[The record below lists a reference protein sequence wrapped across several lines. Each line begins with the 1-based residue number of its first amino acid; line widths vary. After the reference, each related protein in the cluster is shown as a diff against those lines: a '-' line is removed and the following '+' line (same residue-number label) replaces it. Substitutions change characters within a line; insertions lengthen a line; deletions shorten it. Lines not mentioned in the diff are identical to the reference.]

1 MAKTTLF
8 KGVVYLSDEQY
19 NKLVTDG
26 VIEVGGQT
34 ITYDESMV
42 YITPKAL
49 PTDYYTKSE
58 VEEKLSQTISKP
70 LIAPTATE
78 LVAVDNTN
86 SQTMLAI
93 GDGLSIEDGILKASG
108 GAGSSKLYRH
118 HIVVGSNG
126 SQGMFVCDIINNIST
141 NFTYNS
147 LVEYF
152 VSHNILDGATGITC
166 QFLKFNIFSPAIN
179 VVYFSQ
185 ENNRFTVKN
194 NGNLYLNIVDNVATL
209 NNNQSTNTTLSLNSN
224 TTDTVTEL

>member
-8 KGVVYLSDEQY
+8 KGVVYLSDDNY
-19 NKLVTDG
+19 AKLVKDG

-93 GDGLSIEDGILKASG
+93 GDGLSVEDGTLKASG
-108 GAGSSKLYRH
+108 GGSSGGSGGGIKLYQHIITIFSGSLSGNIVMSFISSSPTAISSYSAIARH
-118 HIVVGSNG
+118 LYNLGFTGPASGDVTNTSGYPCSPIPFSEQLAIMIYSSTGSDLNLFG
-126 SQGMFVCDIINNIST
+126 
-141 NFTYNS
+141 TYNGREFLDES
-147 LVEYF
+147 SIVTINDKIVE
-152 VSHNILDGATGITC
+152 L
-166 QFLKFNIFSPAIN
+166 
-179 VVYFSQ
+179 
-185 ENNRFTVKN
+185 
-194 NGNLYLNIVDNVATL
+194 
-209 NNNQSTNTTLSLNSN
+209 
-224 TTDTVTEL
+224 